1 LQWNSFFLYF
11 LGYSYKI
18 LRESKSNMAKRKK
31 KKNSST
37 ILTYIAWSLAI
48 IAFVLSALVAGYYF
62 GYEDGQANALK
73 NEKKNKEK
81 SRVLLQKLE
90 KTSKQN
96 KSVNKRLK
104 EVLKKEYVSA
114 SHEFDDTP
122 QSKPPK
128 APKREIKRTIKKPKL
143 AIIIDDV
150 GTRMQVRAIK
160 SVHIPLTMSFL
171 PPSNARPNSAKLAA
185 NENFYMVHLPM
196 EAMNWSAEE
205 PLTLRVNDSQEKIT
219 QRIEKLKRLFPKV
232 HYINNHTGSK
242 FTSNEI
248 AMNRLINALNKN
260 NINFIDSRT
269 TAQTKAPQ
277 VMKNFGFKYVAR
289 DVFLDHHMD
298 KAYVLK
304 QIKQAV
310 KEAKL
315 HGTAIAIGH
324 PHPNTLQALKESKKV
339 LDEVDVVFVN
349 RLY

>member
-1 LQWNSFFLYF
+1 
-11 LGYSYKI
+11 
-18 LRESKSNMAKRKK
+18 MAKRRKTKK
-31 KKNSST
+31 KSN
-37 ILTYIAWSLAI
+37 ILNYIAWTLAI
-48 IAFVLSALVAGYYF
+48 IALVLSALVAGYYF
-62 GYEDGQANALK
+62 GYEDAQESLTK
-73 NEKKNKEK
+73 QEKQEK
-81 SRVLLQKLE
+81 QKRLALLQKLE
-90 KTSKQN
+90 KTTKTTSN
-96 KSVNKRLK
+96 VNKRLK
-104 EVLKKEYVSA
+104 EVLKKETKKTNEYVSA
-114 SHEFDDTP
+114 SHEFDTTP
-122 QSKPPK
+122 QAKPPK
-128 APKREIKRTIKKPKL
+128 PAKREFKRGIHKAKL

-150 GTRMQVRAIK
+150 ATKKQVRAIK

-171 PPSNARPNSAKLAA
+171 PPSSVRPNTAKLAA
-185 NENFYMVHLPM
+185 KENFYMVHLPM

-205 PLTLRVNDSQEKIT
+205 PLTLRVNDSQQKIS
-219 QRIEKLKRLFPKV
+219 QRIEKLKSLFPKV

-248 AMNRLINALNKN
+248 AMNRLVFALNKN
-260 NINFIDSRT
+260 NISFIDSRT
-269 TAQTKAPQ
+269 TAQTKAPK

-310 KEAKL
+310 KVAKL